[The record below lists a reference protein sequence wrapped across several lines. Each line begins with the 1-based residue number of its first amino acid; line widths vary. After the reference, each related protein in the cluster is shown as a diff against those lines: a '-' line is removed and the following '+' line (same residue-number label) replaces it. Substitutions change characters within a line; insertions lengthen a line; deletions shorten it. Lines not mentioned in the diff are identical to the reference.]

1 MRLRVL
7 IVDDEPLAREGIKL
21 MLGVD
26 SQVIEARNGREA
38 VSRIRDEKPDL
49 VLLDVQMPRMDGFAV
64 VEAVGAD
71 KMPAVIFVT
80 AHDQYA
86 IRAFE
91 ISAVDYLLKPVTEER
106 FRIAFERA
114 RNRLRVGPPN
124 ESTRQLLTVLDAIAN
139 PRRYLSRLAIR
150 SGDRTIFLTID
161 DVEWIEAAQNYVRV
175 HTGQATHLLHVP
187 MNTLETSLD
196 PERFV
201 RIHRS
206 HIVNLQHIRQLW
218 TLAHGQYVLELS
230 SGERLQTG
238 RTYGEKLRTCLS
250 NPF

>member
-1 MRLRVL
+1 VRLKVL
-7 IVDDEPLAREGIKL
+7 IVDDEPLAREGLRL
-21 MLGVD
+21 MLAGD
-26 SQVIEARNGREA
+26 SQVTEARNGREA
-38 VSRIRDEKPDL
+38 VAKIRDEKPDL

-106 FRIAFERA
+106 FRLAFERA
-114 RNRLRVGPPN
+114 RNRLRAPSPDDPP
-124 ESTRQLLTVLDAIAN
+124 RQLLSVLDAIAN

-150 SGDRTIFLTID
+150 SGDRTTFLAID
-161 DVEWIEAAQNYVRV
+161 EVEWIEADQNYVRV
-175 HTGQATHLLHVP
+175 HGGQATHLLHVP
-187 MNTLETSLD
+187 MNTIETSLD

-206 HIVNLQHIRQLW
+206 YIVNLQRIKQLW
-218 TLAHGQYVLELS
+218 TLAHGQYVLELV
-230 SGERLQTG
+230 SGERLQSS
-238 RTYGEKLRTCLS
+238 RTYGEKIRTLLS

>member
-7 IVDDEPLAREGIKL
+7 VADDEPLAREGIKL
-21 MLGVD
+21 MLGGD

-38 VSRIRDEKPDL
+38 VMKIRDEKPDL

-106 FRIAFERA
+106 FRTAFERA
-114 RNRLRVGPPN
+114 RNRVRAAPPD
-124 ESTRQLLTVLDAIAN
+124 ESTRQMMTVLDAIAN

-150 SGDRTIFLTID
+150 SDDRTIFLAID
-161 DVEWIEAAQNYVRV
+161 DVEWIEAAQNYVLV
-175 HTGQATHLLHVP
+175 HAGQAAHMLHVP
-187 MNTLETSLD
+187 MNTMEASLD

-206 HIVNLQHIRQLW
+206 YIVNLQRVRQLW
-218 TLAHGQYVLELS
+218 SLPHGQCILELA
-230 SGERLQTG
+230 SGERLQSG
-238 RTYGEKLRTCLS
+238 RTYRDKIWNLLS

>member
-1 MRLRVL
+1 LKVL

-21 MLGVD
+21 MLGRD

-38 VSRIRDEKPDL
+38 LAKIRDEKPDL
-49 VLLDVQMPRMDGFAV
+49 VLLDVQMPRMDGFTV
-64 VEAVGAD
+64 VESIGVD

-91 ISAVDYLLKPVTEER
+91 ISAVDYLLKPITEER

-114 RNRLRVGPPN
+114 RSRIRTAPPD
-124 ESTRQLLTVLDAIAN
+124 ESTRQLATVLEAIAN
-139 PRRYLSRLAIR
+139 PRRYLSRLAVR
-150 SGDRTIFLTID
+150 SGDGTIFVPID
-161 DVEWIEAAQNYVRV
+161 DVEWIEAAQNYVRL
-175 HTGQATHLLHVP
+175 HARGGTHLLHVS
-187 MNTLETSLD
+187 MNTIETSLD

-201 RIHRS
+201 RVHRS
-206 HIVNLQHIRQLW
+206 YIINLRYIKQLW
-218 TLAHGQYVLELS
+218 TLVHGQYVLELV
-230 SGERLQTG
+230 SGERLQSG
-238 RTYGEKLRTCLS
+238 RTYGEKIRTLLS

>member
-1 MRLRVL
+1 MRFRVL
-7 IVDDEPLAREGIKL
+7 IVDDEPLAREGLKL
-21 MLGVD
+21 MLGSD

-38 VSRIRDEKPDL
+38 VAKIRDEKPDL

-64 VEAVGAD
+64 IEAVGAD
-71 KMPAVIFVT
+71 QMPTVIFVT

-114 RNRLRVGPPN
+114 RSRLRAGAPD
-124 ESTRQLLTVLDAIAN
+124 ESARQMLTVLDAIAN
-139 PRRYLSRLAIR
+139 PRRYLSRLAVR
-150 SGDRTIFLTID
+150 SGERTIFLTTD
-161 DVEWIEAAQNYVRV
+161 DVEWIEAEQNYVRV
-175 HTGQATHLLHVP
+175 HAGRAAHLLHVP
-187 MNTLETSLD
+187 MNTIETSLD
-196 PERFV
+196 PERFL

-206 HIVNLQHIRQLW
+206 YIVNLQHIRQVW
-218 TLAHGQYVLELS
+218 TLAHRQFVLELA
-230 SGERLQTG
+230 SGERLQSG
-238 RTYGEKLRTCLS
+238 RTYGEKIRTLLS

>member
-1 MRLRVL
+1 MSLRIL

-21 MLGVD
+21 MLGSD
-26 SQVIEARNGREA
+26 LQVMEARNGREA
-38 VSRIRDEKPDL
+38 VTKIRDERPDL
-49 VLLDVQMPRMDGFAV
+49 VLLDVQMPRMDGFGV

-106 FRIAFERA
+106 FRMAFERA
-114 RNRLRVGPPN
+114 RRRLDAARGDEP
-124 ESTRQLLTVLDAIAN
+124 TRQLLTVLDAVAN

-187 MNTLETSLD
+187 MNTLETCLD

-206 HIVNLQHIRQLW
+206 HIVNLQRIKQLW

-230 SGERLQTG
+230 SGERLQSG
-238 RTYGEKLRTCLS
+238 RTYGEKLRACLS

>member
-1 MRLRVL
+1 MSVKIL

-21 MLGVD
+21 MLSSD

-38 VSRIRDEKPDL
+38 VTKIRDEKPDL
-49 VLLDVQMPRMDGFAV
+49 VLLDVQMPRMDGFGV

-114 RNRLRVGPPN
+114 MGRLGAVRGDEP
-124 ESTRQLLTVLDAIAN
+124 TRQLLTVLDAIAN
-139 PRRYLSRLAIR
+139 SRRYLSRLAIR

-187 MNTLETSLD
+187 MNTLETCLD
-196 PERFV
+196 PEHFV

-206 HIVNLQHIRQLW
+206 HIVNLQRIKQLW

-230 SGERLQTG
+230 SGERLQSG